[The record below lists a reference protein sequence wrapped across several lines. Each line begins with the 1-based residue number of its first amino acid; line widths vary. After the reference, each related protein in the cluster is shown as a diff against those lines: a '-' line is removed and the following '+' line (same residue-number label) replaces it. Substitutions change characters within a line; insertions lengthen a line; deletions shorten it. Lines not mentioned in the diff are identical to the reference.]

1 MNISVV
7 WASGSIAEWNTTFL
21 SSDNGK
27 GAGVSKDFLDLAD
40 VTTVGVVLV
49 RRYYPFD
56 SEELRTFTN
65 VPHKEQKVLVSPD
78 EVRDILT
85 LSVDGKLALARV
97 VWDDEGRPV
106 VSQDGVLCNMLLP
119 DNDVVQGVP
128 PTEPDGEPD
137 DELGE
142 PGNEGGDAEG
152 AAGEPEEMPG
162 EAGDFDEP
170 DFGDEFYDGDEPD
183 FA

>member
-27 GAGVSKDFLDLAD
+27 GAGLSKDFLDLAD
-40 VTTVGVVLV
+40 VTMVGVVLV

-97 VWDDEGRPV
+97 VSDDEGRPV

-128 PTEPDGEPD
+128 PTEPDGESD

-152 AAGEPEEMPG
+152 AAGEPEEVPG